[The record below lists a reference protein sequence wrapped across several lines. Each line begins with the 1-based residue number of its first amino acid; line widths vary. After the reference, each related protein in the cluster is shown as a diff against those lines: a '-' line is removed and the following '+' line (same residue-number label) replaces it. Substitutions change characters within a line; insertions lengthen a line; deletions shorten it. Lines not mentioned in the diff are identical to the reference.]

1 MMRALYKN
9 SWGLLER
16 RKKSVEIKL
25 IKEGEA
31 HEELATNFQT
41 QGANHATHYG
51 IANLT
56 PLQVQSPNSCSD
68 YDSGRMIEIAYK
80 LQHAQGVMLR
90 GGYILWK
97 HPRFHDHRH
106 DKKMLMDLEDEDD
119 NNLHFF
125 QNLKQAIAITSQ
137 PIVESTPITIPS
149 FSKPNQ
155 SQFGRK
161 K

>member
-1 MMRALYKN
+1 
-9 SWGLLER
+9 
-16 RKKSVEIKL
+16 
-25 IKEGEA
+25 
-31 HEELATNFQT
+31 
-41 QGANHATHYG
+41 
-51 IANLT
+51 
-56 PLQVQSPNSCSD
+56 
-68 YDSGRMIEIAYK
+68 
-80 LQHAQGVMLR
+80 
-90 GGYILWK
+90 
-97 HPRFHDHRH
+97 
-106 DKKMLMDLEDEDD
+106 MLMDLEDEDD